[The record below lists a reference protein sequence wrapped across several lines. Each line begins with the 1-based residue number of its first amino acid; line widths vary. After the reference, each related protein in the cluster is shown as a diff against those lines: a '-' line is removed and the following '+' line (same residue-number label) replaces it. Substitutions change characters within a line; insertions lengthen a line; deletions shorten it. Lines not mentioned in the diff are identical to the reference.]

1 LTWDIHVLLVL
12 LLIIGIVAV
21 IRLYSVLGQLRQS
34 LTNLEETRTEIS
46 GTLKHLDAVA
56 QSTEEVLRT
65 EITPTLQIT
74 RATLANLEVT
84 TRALAETTL
93 AVRGF
98 TGRAEQAV
106 NAQRLLSAAVPIAR
120 MMTARGG
127 GIAAGLVAGIG
138 SGIKAILG
146 RKKRSADAIPELEP
160 TPQRAVISS
169 EAPANPILP
178 PDAGSDRRRS
188 SRKQSNI

>member
-1 LTWDIHVLLVL
+1 MTWDIHVLLVL

-21 IRLYSVLGQLRQS
+21 IRLYSVLGQVRQS

-65 EITPTLQIT
+65 EITPTLQIA

-93 AVRGF
+93 AVRGL

-146 RKKRSADAIPELEP
+146 RKKRSTEARPELEP
-160 TPQRAVISS
+160 TPQRAALSS

-178 PDAGSDRRRS
+178 PDTGSDHRRS